1 MPNSSTPRIVPFIFN
16 WKGQFEHACRTE
28 AQLLELFDRVIVIN
42 SDDVQTRAGWIDIGD
57 ESYFAAQFFKA
68 LALFDGDI
76 LFHVQADA
84 TYDNWRGVVENARK
98 YFEVHRWGVFAPH
111 VDFTNWNPARA
122 DVGSG
127 LLPNAHLR
135 LVACTDCTCWFI
147 HRDMLDQLMD
157 RKTTLFFDNKY
168 GMGIDITLSALSY
181 LNGRPVIRDY
191 SHTIAHP
198 RSRGYNTDEARAEL
212 ARFFERAPPDLRSIL
227 DLIWHDWQALA
238 ELVGPSP
245 NK

>member
-1 MPNSSTPRIVPFIFN
+1 MTQRIVPFIFS
-16 WKGQFEHACRTE
+16 WKGQFENARRTE
-28 AQLLELFDRVIVIN
+28 AQLLEIFDRVIVIN
-42 SDDVQTRAGWIDIGD
+42 SDDENTRPGWIDIGD

-68 LALFDGDI
+68 LELFDGDI

-84 TYDNWRGVVENARK
+84 SYENWRAVVGNALEYFGK
-98 YFEVHRWGVFAPH
+98 YRWGVFAPD

-127 LLPNAHLR
+127 FFQESHLR

-147 HRDMLDQLMD
+147 HRDMVEQLLE
-157 RKTTLFFDNKY
+157 RKAVLFADNKY

-181 LNGRPVIRDY
+181 LNGRPVVRDY

-198 RSRGYNTDEARAEL
+198 RSRGYNTQEARAEL
-212 ARFFERAPPDLRSIL
+212 ARFFERAPADLRRIL
-227 DLIWHDWQALA
+227 DLIWSDWQALA
-238 ELVGPSP
+238 TLVGPTRSQQ
-245 NK
+245 